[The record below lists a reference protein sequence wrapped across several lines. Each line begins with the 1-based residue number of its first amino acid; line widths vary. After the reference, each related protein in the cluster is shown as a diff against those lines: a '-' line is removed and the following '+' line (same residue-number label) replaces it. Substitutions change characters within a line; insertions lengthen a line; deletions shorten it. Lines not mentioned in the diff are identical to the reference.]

1 MRYKY
6 RTCILLTACVSPS
19 GMSHTVLQNPETRA
33 EQYKK
38 ALDFYINETNV
49 PIVFCENTMYD
60 MSPEYKQ
67 YIDSGRLEYLTFDG
81 NNYDINRG
89 KGYGE
94 ALIMG
99 YAINHSDIIRNS
111 KYVIKITGRIIISD
125 IKRYLSSPLYLLD
138 NLFRS
143 NIKPKF
149 ISTYIFIVR
158 PKLLQQFIEKYQELI
173 WEDHPTNDLIEHH
186 WYRALT
192 KDSDFNKTR
201 YIPFFIIP
209 NVIGVSGTTGQKY
222 SMKDRLIGN
231 LIYSYRLEK
240 DRDNRFIA
248 IPYLFAYYIHLFIDR
263 VSVRLGIKEKSYF

>member
-1 MRYKY
+1 MKSKYK
-6 RTCILLTACVSPS
+6 TCILLTACVNPS
-19 GMSHTVLQNPETRA
+19 GMSHTILQNPETRA

-38 ALDFYINETNV
+38 ALDFYIKGTNV

-60 MSPEYKQ
+60 MSPEYRQ

-81 NNYDINRG
+81 NNYDKNRG

-99 YAINHSDIIRNS
+99 YAIQHSDIICNS

-125 IKRYLSSPLYLLD
+125 IKRYTSSPLYLLD

-143 NIKPKF
+143 NIKPNF
-149 ISTYIFIVR
+149 ISTYIFIAR
-158 PKLLQQFIEKYQELI
+158 PKLLQQFIGKYQELI

-192 KDSDFNKTR
+192 KDSEFNKTK

-240 DRDNRFIA
+240 DRDNIFIA

-263 VSVRLGIKEKSYF
+263 VSVRLGIKDKSYF

>member
-1 MRYKY
+1 MKSKY

-149 ISTYIFIVR
+149 ISTYLFIAR

-192 KDSDFNKTR
+192 KDPQFNNTI
-201 YIPFFIIP
+201 YIPFLIIP
-209 NVIGVSGTTGQKY
+209 KVIGISGTTGQNY
-222 SMKDRLIGN
+222 SMKDRLTGN
-231 LIYSYRLEK
+231 LAYTYRFEIARNNKFLALSYLS
-240 DRDNRFIA
+240 
-248 IPYLFAYYIHLFIDR
+248 LYYIIYFF
-263 VSVRLGIKEKSYF
+263 EKLKKKISI

>member
-1 MRYKY
+1 MEHKYK
-6 RTCILLTACVSPS
+6 TCILLTACVNPS

-38 ALDFYINETNV
+38 ALDFYINGTNA

-60 MSPEYKQ
+60 MSPEYRQ
-67 YIDSGRLEYLTFDG
+67 YINSGRLEYLTFDG
-81 NNYDINRG
+81 NNYDKNRG

-99 YAINHSDIIRNS
+99 YAIKHSDIIRNS

-125 IKRYLSSPLYLLD
+125 IKRYISSPLYLLD

-149 ISTYIFIVR
+149 ISTYIFIAR

-192 KDSDFNKTR
+192 KDPEFNKAK
-201 YIPFFIIP
+201 YLPFFMIP
-209 NVIGVSGTTGQKY
+209 KVLGISGTTGQKY

-231 LIYSYRLEK
+231 LIYSYKFEI
-240 DRDNRFIA
+240 DRANNIKA
-248 IPYLFAYYIHLFIDR
+248 TLYLIAYYIHLLIDK
-263 VSVRLGIKEKSYF
+263 VSVRIGIKDESYF